1 MNVIKSLL
9 FKLRYLLNK
18 VPKYIYVL
26 LFVSFIVVLPARINL
41 GVFGHDSSFHMMNIL
56 SMDFNTSLFE
66 FPTRIRP
73 LIANDFGYGTGIFY
87 PQLFHFLVFA
97 ILKIVKLF
105 NPFYL
110 SSMIS
115 LNIFLFLLTF

>member
-9 FKLRYLLNK
+9 SKLRYLLNK

-26 LFVSFIVVLPARINL
+26 LFISFIVVLPARINL
-41 GVFGHDSSFHMMNIL
+41 GVFGHDSAFHMMNIL

-73 LIANDFGYGTGIFY
+73 FIANGFGYGTGIFY
-87 PQLFHFLVFA
+87 PQLFHFLVF
-97 ILKIVKLF
+97 IF
-105 NPFYL
+105 NDKFKYFF
-110 SSMIS
+110 IFI
-115 LNIFLFLLTF
+115 NIFCFSIHENFTL

>member
-1 MNVIKSLL
+1 
-9 FKLRYLLNK
+9 
-18 VPKYIYVL
+18 
-26 LFVSFIVVLPARINL
+26 
-41 GVFGHDSSFHMMNIL
+41 MMNIL

-73 LIANDFGYGTGIFY
+73 LIANNFGYGTGIFY

-115 LNIFLFLLTF
+115 LNIFLFLFTFFVSLSMRTLLYKYTYKNYCINRTY